1 MSALLWQNWPA
12 ILVAS
17 FTGFVLG
24 GLWYGPLFLKPWLQA
39 SGMTMERGKAQNKL
53 VVFGLAW
60 LANLV
65 AASGLRLFMGAHHGV
80 LVGVQIGL
88 AGALVFILTALTVIY
103 LFESRSLKL
112 WLINGGYQLVN
123 FAAMG
128 AILGAWPV
136 PG

>member
-80 LVGVQIGL
+80 LVGVHIGL

>member
-80 LVGVQIGL
+80 LVGVHVGL

-136 PG
+136 AG